1 MKRYPPRVGPSET
14 PVLGYEGRR
23 GRRRYFDDGC
33 ANAVML
39 SAVGGMFITI
49 PALVLAVLS
58 SGAGHGDYGFARLLF
73 PIPMCVAVFVTG
85 SIDTPSIVLALGQF
99 PFYGGVIAYFAMSRR
114 RRLLV
119 AVLVLLLA
127 HFLAFVA
134 CSGSSAFS

>member
-1 MKRYPPRVGPSET
+1 
-14 PVLGYEGRR
+14 
-23 GRRRYFDDGC
+23 
-33 ANAVML
+33 
-39 SAVGGMFITI
+39 
-49 PALVLAVLS
+49 
-58 SGAGHGDYGFARLLF
+58 
-73 PIPMCVAVFVTG
+73 MCVAVFITG